1 MFAAVRTLDPVG
13 IKLRY
18 SDLLRHRGEY
28 VIPGPNYLWS
38 MDGYDKL
45 KAYGLEVYAYVGITN
60 RTGVSVLRQYLD
72 ILQRENTQPQII
84 RTDRGSETTMMANAH
99 YQLMQKQLPDISFEE
114 CYYYGTSTA
123 NQRIEAWWGQL
134 TKSSMFRWR
143 VSHRFRT
150 FSMTSVN
157 TLQTYFSM
165 LQEDK
170 LYDSHMLSDCI
181 AFLAIYTPIIRR
193 EIFGFVRLWN
203 VHRNTHP
210 QINLSRK

>member
-1 MFAAVRTLDPVG
+1 MCP
-13 IKLRY
+13 Y
-18 SDLLRHRGEY
+18 PH
-28 VIPGPNYLWS
+28 P
-38 MDGYDKL
+38 
-45 KAYGLEVYAYVGITN
+45 
-60 RTGVSVLRQYLD
+60 LD

-84 RTDRGSETTMMANAH
+84 RTDRGSETTMIGNAH
-99 YQLMQKQLPDISFEE
+99 YQLMQKQSPDISFEE
-114 CYYYGTSTA
+114 CYYYSTSTA

-134 TKSSMFRWR
+134 TKSSIFRWR
-143 VSHRFRT
+143 VCHRFRT

-203 VHRNTHP
+203 VHRIRKQRQRPNSLSGQPVRLYIEDHRLQP
-210 QINLSRK
+210 NAELLQILQDDVAEWRKHVMTSTFHVRD

>member
-1 MFAAVRTLDPVG
+1 
-13 IKLRY
+13 
-18 SDLLRHRGEY
+18 
-28 VIPGPNYLWS
+28 
-38 MDGYDKL
+38 
-45 KAYGLEVYAYVGITN
+45 
-60 RTGVSVLRQYLD
+60 
-72 ILQRENTQPQII
+72 
-84 RTDRGSETTMMANAH
+84 
-99 YQLMQKQLPDISFEE
+99 MQKQSPDISFEE
-114 CYYYGTSTA
+114 YYYYGTSIA

-134 TKSSMFRWR
+134 TKSSVFRWR

-170 LYDSHMLSDCI
+170 LYNSHMLSDCI

-203 VHRNTHP
+203 VHRIRKQRQRLNSLSGQPVRLYNYPAEGTEDHRLQP
-210 QINLSRK
+210 NAELLQILQDDMAELRKHVMTSIFHVRDLMMLQP